1 MDGLLA
7 LAFAAGMIA
16 PINPCGFAL
25 LPAGIAQAVGD
36 AATSPAPVRLLRALR
51 AGLALT
57 LGFAG
62 ALALA
67 GVVVSAGARSL
78 IQAAPVLG
86 LTVGVVLVLV
96 GTAMLAGRSI
106 SLRVP
111 GIPVRVTERLPGT
124 VRMVVFGVGY
134 AAASLSC
141 TFGVL
146 LAVIAQ
152 AQATASFAGML
163 LVFADYAAGS
173 AAILLLVA
181 VAAAAAGSALS
192 RRIAALARFGPKVTA
207 AVVVLT
213 GGYLAWYWYPAATGD
228 APAAGRA
235 GGITAVATSVS
246 DWVQGHVGVVAGLS
260 IAAVLGVLLI
270 AAIRKRPQT
279 SLAATQ
285 DCCNPEPSPSV
296 DDQPDPPGPS

>member
-1 MDGLLA
+1 M
-7 LAFAAGMIA
+7 
-16 PINPCGFAL
+16 
-25 LPAGIAQAVGD
+25 
-36 AATSPAPVRLLRALR
+36 RLLRALR

-213 GGYLAWYWYPAATGD
+213 GATWPGTGTPPPPATPQQQAAPEASQRSPLRCRTGSK
-228 APAAGRA
+228 
-235 GGITAVATSVS
+235 VTSVS
-246 DWVQGHVGVVAGLS
+246 S
-260 IAAVLGVLLI
+260 
-270 AAIRKRPQT
+270 P
-279 SLAATQ
+279 
-285 DCCNPEPSPSV
+285 DCPSRRCSA
-296 DDQPDPPGPS
+296 SC